1 MRILENLRRPLKPD
15 GPGPPSP
22 SPAQHASQTCLSIS
36 LIQKKKKLSATNIIE
51 RETILMATP
60 FFLQANCGFPRE
72 KVFKFA
78 HRYNE
83 SMEIYLSG
91 PGLEHESADS
101 FALHT

>member
-1 MRILENLRRPLKPD
+1 MSKHFIDSK
-15 GPGPPSP
+15 
-22 SPAQHASQTCLSIS
+22 
-36 LIQKKKKLSATNIIE
+36 KKKKLSATNIIE